1 MTTTDRTDIDYGIE
15 IQGVY
20 DGVAIWVHKDGT
32 VTNRFRGIEGFGRR
46 EAAIDEYIQQ
56 NGFTERTTR

>member
-1 MTTTDRTDIDYGIE
+1 MTTTDRDDIDYGIE

-32 VTNRFRGIEGFGRR
+32 VTNRFRGTGFGRR

-56 NGFTERTTR
+56 NGFTEKGLR